1 RATTA
6 QEKPPGD
13 LGPQAILLCPCD
25 PGSHIRECLSR
36 LNVVVL
42 EVIAKSDFTVILN
55 GVKDLKSLKIEILR
69 FAQNDIFG
77 QTGVLQ

>member
-1 RATTA
+1 MPDLLRRRR
-6 QEKPPGD
+6 GSSD
-13 LGPQAILLCPCD
+13 LGE
-25 PGSHIRECLSR
+25 IRPPFSGLGQKRRSA
-36 LNVVVL
+36 L
-42 EVIAKSDFTVILN
+42 EAIAKPDFTVILN